1 MRGRDALVS
10 GSRPGAADGA
20 GPYGAGPHGGGPD
33 DPGSPGAAPTV
44 VVVDPT
50 SSGTSLTGHCEEYG
64 ARVLHLWQP
73 GCAADHERDP
83 HPYRLPADDLEVAL
97 KELEKLRPRAV
108 WPGSEYGVSTA
119 NELSRRLGLPHNDP
133 SVAAARRH
141 KDEMMR
147 VLAAANIPTPWSRSV
162 GGPREAE
169 ETAAGISTY
178 PVIVKPAN
186 SVGSDSCRICHSAE
200 EVRSWCAYLADRE
213 NHMHESNSAVLV
225 QEFLHGPQY
234 IVNTVSVDGRHVLS
248 DVWRYGIDEVAGKPM
263 IRDSLLLTGLEPEE
277 ESAVSYVLAC
287 LDALGVRN
295 GAAHSE
301 VRLTARGPLLVEV
314 NSRLMGPVQPADV
327 YTGAL
332 GYSQAALLAASLFD
346 PLAFRARQEAVYA
359 PRRAVGKSLLLP
371 FEEGRIRAM
380 PGLQHI
386 RRLPGFHSFAK
397 LPPLGA
403 AVSPVNPLALGVTGL
418 AYFVHEDPGVLRT
431 SLDALHELEES
442 NQIFTVE

>member
-1 MRGRDALVS
+1 MSAPQ
-10 GSRPGAADGA
+10 PGAEGSGA
-20 GPYGAGPHGGGPD
+20 GPVPGRAGA
-33 DPGSPGAAPTV
+33 DPAAPAV

-50 SSGTSLTGHCEEYG
+50 SSGTDLTAHCEEYG
-64 ARVLHLWQP
+64 ARVWHLWQR
-73 GCAADHERDP
+73 GCADDHDRDP
-83 HPYRLPADDLEVAL
+83 HPRRLLVDDADVAY
-97 KELEKLRPRAV
+97 KELEKLRPQAV
-108 WPGSEYGVSTA
+108 WPGSEYGVTLA
-119 NELSRRLGLPHNDP
+119 NELSRRLGLPHNEP
-133 SVAAARRH
+133 SSADARRQ

-147 VLAAANIPTPWSRSV
+147 VLAEAGVPTPWSRAVS
-162 GGPREAE
+162 GPGDAEAAVATI
-169 ETAAGISTY
+169 TAY

-186 SVGSDSCRICHSAE
+186 SVGSDSCRICRSAE
-200 EVRSWCAYLADRE
+200 EVLSWCAYLADRE

-225 QEFLHGPQY
+225 QEFLDGPQY
-234 IVNTVSVDGRHVLS
+234 IVNTVSVAGRHVVS

-263 IRDSLLLTGLEPEE
+263 IRDSLLLTGLDQAE
-277 ESAVSYVLAC
+277 ESAVSYVLSC

-301 VRLTARGPLLVEV
+301 VRLTRRGPLLVEV
-314 NSRLMGPVQPADV
+314 NSRLMGPVQPPDV

-332 GYSQAALLAASLFD
+332 GRSQAALLAASHFD
-346 PLAFRARQEAVYA
+346 PPAFRTRQGAPYA
-359 PRRAVGKSLLLP
+359 PSRAVGKSLLLP
-371 FEEGRIRAM
+371 FKEGRIRAM

-442 NQIFTVE
+442 NRIFTVE